1 MGADTHSPHR
11 RGEPT
16 SRDDD
21 IEREETTMSIQTSPV
36 TDGGSTDMRTHY
48 IDGFVIAVPRDRLED
63 YERIARNAAS
73 VWREYGALEVVET
86 VADDVPYGELTSFPR
101 AVQAT
106 ENETVIFSWIVYES
120 REARDEVNAKVMADP
135 RLKEHMGDV
144 PFDPKRMIFGGFR
157 TIVER

>member
-1 MGADTHSPHR
+1 MGADTHSR
-11 RGEPT
+11 RWRGAPA
-16 SRDDD
+16 SCDDD
-21 IEREETTMSIQTSPV
+21 IEREETTVSIQSSPV
-36 TDGGSTDMRTHY
+36 IVGGSTDTTTHY

-63 YERIARNAAS
+63 YERIARDAAS
-73 VWREYGALEVVET
+73 VWREYGALQVVET

-106 ENETVIFSWIVYES
+106 DNETVIFSWIAYES

-135 RLKEHMGDV
+135 RLKEQMDDV

-157 TIVER
+157 TIVES